1 MELLPTTFLSPCA
14 SQWSICVEG
23 ELERSCA
30 RQLALLYISL
40 SQFLVKFGQM
50 ATWPIADAAV
60 AGQRSN
66 LSACSVRDSGGRAK
80 NACLLSGVAARTLT
94 NAPQSE
100 TRRADPDPA
109 ES

>member
-1 MELLPTTFLSPCA
+1 MELLPTIFLSPCA
-14 SQWSICVEG
+14 SQWPICVEG

-50 ATWPIADAAV
+50 ATWPIAD
-60 AGQRSN
+60 GQRSN
-66 LSACSVRDSGGRAK
+66 LSACSARDSGGRAK
-80 NACLLSGVAARTLT
+80 NACLLSGVAAQTLT

-100 TRRADPDPA
+100 TRRADPA